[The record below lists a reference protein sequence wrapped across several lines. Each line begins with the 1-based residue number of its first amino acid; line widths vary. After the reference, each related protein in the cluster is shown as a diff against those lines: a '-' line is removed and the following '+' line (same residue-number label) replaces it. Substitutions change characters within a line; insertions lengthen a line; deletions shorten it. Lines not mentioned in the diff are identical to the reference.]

1 MSLLDNPI
9 YHSLRTRHAALSQA
23 AGPALRFQPE
33 VSPLAGFEG
42 PAEAGL
48 EALAS
53 LAAPGEECG
62 LFLPSP
68 FSRAQGWEVL
78 RQGAL
83 LQMAH
88 AGSPL
93 PARPK
98 GFIELGPSDAPEMLE
113 LAKLTKPGPF
123 SLRTRELGD
132 FVGIKEGG
140 RLAAMAGERLK
151 LPGAAELSAV
161 CTHPE
166 HLGRGHAAALMSE
179 IASRILARG
188 ERPFLHVLPENARAI
203 ALYERLGFKQSA
215 SFSYVLLRR
224 A

>member
-1 MSLLDNPI
+1 MLDNPI
-9 YHSLRTRHAALSQA
+9 YHSLRTLHQGLAQA
-23 AGPALRFQPE
+23 AGPARRFLPE

-48 EALAS
+48 VALAS

-68 FSRAQGWEVL
+68 LSRAKEWEVL

-88 AGSPL
+88 GGAPL
-93 PARPK
+93 PPRPK
-98 GFIELGPSDAPEMLE
+98 GFVELGEADAPEMLE

-123 SLRTRELGD
+123 SLRARELGD
-132 FVGIKEGG
+132 FVGIKEEG

-151 LPGAAELSAV
+151 LPGHTELSAV

-166 HLGRGHAAALMSE
+166 HLGRGHAAALMTE
-179 IASRILARG
+179 IASRIRARG
-188 ERPFLHVLPENARAI
+188 ERSFLHVLPENARAI
-203 ALYERLGFKQSA
+203 ALYERLGFQKSA
-215 SFSYVLLRR
+215 SFSYALLRR
-224 A
+224 TA